1 MERLVGIVLLM
12 IVALLLLGFVLAHF
26 GLVLLIVL
34 AVGLVGRHL
43 RRHGV

>member
-1 MERLVGIVLLM
+1 MERLVGMVLLM
-12 IVALLLLGFVLAHF
+12 MVALMLLGFVLAHF

-34 AVGLVGRHL
+34 AVGLIGRHL

>member
-12 IVALLLLGFVLAHF
+12 MVALMLLGFVLAHF

-34 AVGLVGRHL
+34 AVGLIGRHL

>member
-12 IVALLLLGFVLAHF
+12 LVALMLLGFVLAHF

-34 AVGLVGRHL
+34 AVGLIGRHL

>member
-12 IVALLLLGFVLAHF
+12 LVALMVLGFVLAHF

-34 AVGLVGRHL
+34 AVGLIGRHL

>member
-12 IVALLLLGFVLAHF
+12 LVALMLLGFVLAHF

-34 AVGLVGRHL
+34 AVGFIGRHL